1 MTAVNA
7 SIATPFGDI
16 AYREQGEGRPA
27 LFVHGIFHNGH
38 LWRHVVERL
47 KDMRRCIALDLMA
60 HGDTRIA
67 PDQDLSFAAQAEMIE
82 AFCDALGLDQ
92 IDLVANDSGSGI
104 AQIFAA
110 RHPGR
115 LRSFTITNG
124 DVHDNW
130 PPPDFERTR
139 TLAAQGLLA
148 PALTKMLGDLE
159 FARTAFAA
167 GYEHPER
174 VTVETFKTSLAPL
187 LSSEQRT
194 RDFMRFIA
202 DMNCR
207 DTVAVEP
214 LLRQLKASTLVVWGT
229 ADGFF
234 DVKWAYWLKGT
245 IPGCRR
251 VVELAGAKLFFPE
264 ERPQELADAIRAHW
278 QEVRS

>member
-1 MTAVNA
+1 MTGVNK
-7 SIATPFGDI
+7 SIATRCGAI

-27 LFVHGIFHNGH
+27 LFVHGIFHNRH

-47 KDMRRCIALDLMA
+47 KDARRCIALDLMA
-60 HGDTRIA
+60 HGGTLTA
-67 PDQDLSFAAQAEMIE
+67 PDQDLSFSAQAEMLD
-82 AFCDALGLDQ
+82 AFCDALGLDRV
-92 IDLVANDSGSGI
+92 DLVANDSGSGI

-115 LRSFTITNG
+115 LSSFTLTNG

-130 PPPDFERTR
+130 PPPAFERTR
-139 TLAAQGLLA
+139 KLAAQGLLA
-148 PALTKMLGDLE
+148 PALARMLGDLD
-159 FARTAFAA
+159 FARSAFAM

-174 VTVETFKTSLAPL
+174 LTAETFKASLAPL

-202 DMNCR
+202 AMDCR

-214 LLRQLKASTLVVWGT
+214 LLRRLEAPTLVVWGT
-229 ADGFF
+229 ADDFF
-234 DVKWAYWLKGT
+234 DVKWAYWLKDA
-245 IPGCRR
+245 IPGCHR
-251 VVELAGAKLFFPE
+251 VVELQGAKLFFPE

-278 QEVRS
+278 QEA